1 MDQTYGS
8 AAGPWPYL
16 IPLVIIALAL
26 LRNARSRRLRVER
39 LWVGPVLI
47 LLAAAL
53 AITHTPSPG
62 FVTFTAWS
70 LAFIAGSA
78 LGWWR
83 GRFTHITVDAE
94 THALTSRTSPLGL
107 LLILAVF
114 AIRALLRGALADN
127 AASLHVSLA
136 EISDGFLLF
145 AVGVVCTHRLEIAL
159 RATRL
164 LKEARAARS
173 AA

>member
-1 MDQTYGS
+1 MNPTYGS

-16 IPLVIIALAL
+16 IPLIIIALAI
-26 LRNARSRRLRVER
+26 LRNARTRRLRVER
-39 LWVGPVLI
+39 LWVAPVLI

-53 AITHTPSPG
+53 AISHTPSPG

-70 LAFIAGSA
+70 LAFIVGSA

-83 GRFTHITVDAE
+83 GRFTQISVDPG

-114 AIRALLRGALADN
+114 ALRALLRGALADH
-127 AASLHVSLA
+127 AATLHVSLA

-145 AVGVVCTHRLEIAL
+145 AVGVVCTYRLEIAL
-159 RATRL
+159 RARRL
-164 LKEARAARS
+164 LKDARAARS